1 MKLEDNYRVNFVVPL
16 DERYLFIYLFIIS
29 VFTSS
34 LFKVEIYLTYKKDN
48 KSQQQDSL
56 YIKQQYSLYI
66 CIC

>member
-34 LFKVEIYLTYKKDN
+34 LFKIEIYLTYKKDH
-48 KSQQQDSL
+48 KHQQQDSL
-56 YIKQQYSLYI
+56 YI
-66 CIC
+66 